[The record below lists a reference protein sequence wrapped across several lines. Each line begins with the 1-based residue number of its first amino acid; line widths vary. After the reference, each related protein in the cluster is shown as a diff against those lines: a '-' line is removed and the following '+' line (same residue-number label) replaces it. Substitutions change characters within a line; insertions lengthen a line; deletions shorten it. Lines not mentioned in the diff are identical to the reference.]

1 MEVPHGRLTPW
12 PALSLFIQ
20 VWVRLATWGT
30 NPAKRVWERGEL
42 LQVGRCSRRAKNNAG
57 RAVRGA
63 GWPPPWLGRHPR
75 TPAGASLPA
84 HPATSRAWDARRG
97 PQGGGPRRRLLWV
110 CEVRGAGARC
120 PQPAGEER
128 RGAGADSALP
138 SSAPH
143 APAAGGESRAPRCSA
158 QAARSLPAVH
168 PLNSLLRFLWLL
180 EFEFVSSLSPALGTQ
195 GPKKGPTP
203 LTGTSDVSLCLS
215 WDSALARGQER
226 RSFGAPFSLL
236 LSRPQPDPPSRG
248 LPEAGGGPYFFLWR
262 CYLSFG
268 LSAFLSYEISIWGP
282 CLPHPHPR
290 DWCFAMPSPS
300 LSAKE
305 GKSCTR
311 CRCLQELLF
320 WPSCSCPPP
329 LEKIVGGSSTL
340 PSTLDCT
347 GPQRPGLGWCRCFS
361 LGGPRLDSLKP

>member
-1 MEVPHGRLTPW
+1 MEVPCGRLTPW

-57 RAVRGA
+57 RAVRRA
-63 GWPPPWLGRHPR
+63 GCPPPSLGRHPR

-97 PQGGGPRRRLLWV
+97 PQGGGPRRRLLWA

-180 EFEFVSSLSPALGTQ
+180 EFELCHLWAWPWGRK
-195 GPKKGPTP
+195 GPKRAQPRSQALQTY
-203 LTGTSDVSLCLS
+203 LCVWAGTRL
-215 WDSALARGQER
+215 WRGVKR
-226 RSFGAPFSLL
+226 GAPSEPHFLYYFPVPSPI
-236 LSRPQPDPPSRG
+236 PQ
-248 LPEAGGGPYFFLWR
+248 AGGSQKLGADPI
-262 CYLSFG
+262 SF
-268 LSAFLSYEISIWGP
+268 SE
-282 CLPHPHPR
+282 
-290 DWCFAMPSPS
+290 DVTSP
-300 LSAKE
+300 
-305 GKSCTR
+305 
-311 CRCLQELLF
+311 
-320 WPSCSCPPP
+320 
-329 LEKIVGGSSTL
+329 
-340 PSTLDCT
+340 LD
-347 GPQRPGLGWCRCFS
+347 LVHF
-361 LGGPRLDSLKP
+361 